1 MSLHFLFVPVLRPEP
16 AQTELNTMLARG
28 RVLTLA
34 RDFVAHAADSGWAF
48 GVASAHVCSGPRH
61 VA

>member
-1 MSLHFLFVPVLRPEP
+1 MSLHFLFVPALRPEP
-16 AQTELNTMLARG
+16 AQTELNTLLARG

-34 RDFVAHAADSGWAF
+34 REFVAHGADSGWAPI
-48 GVASAHVCSGPRH
+48 ARAAWSRPHH